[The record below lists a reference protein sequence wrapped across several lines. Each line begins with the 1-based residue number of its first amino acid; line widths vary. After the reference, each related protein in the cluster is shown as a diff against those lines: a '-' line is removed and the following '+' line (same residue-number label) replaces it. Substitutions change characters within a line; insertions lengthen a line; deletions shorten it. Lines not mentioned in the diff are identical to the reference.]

1 MPKFIILDDLN
12 IVENQI
18 IADSLE
24 VAQEA
29 TGKTCIQLPSK
40 DFLVHIGDSYDGTNF
55 VPDRNGPER
64 YAPVE
69 TEVTNA

>member
-1 MPKFIILDDLN
+1 MPKFIVINNDN

-18 IADSLE
+18 VADSLE

-29 TGKTCIQLPSK
+29 TGLTCIELPSE
-40 DFLVHIGDSYDGTNF
+40 DFLVHLGDSYDGTNF

-64 YAPVE
+64 YAPFE
-69 TEVTNA
+69 PTE